1 MRRRLHGGGQDSLEL
16 LLDTLC
22 NVFGGIIL
30 IACLLAML
38 SRPQPETRPVAEA
51 SDQESGI
58 VLEKKIEQARAEL
71 DGLQKRRAELQ
82 REDDPS
88 LKPLMQELQ
97 TLKRTAEERRQKIA
111 EQDELAAKKAEQLM
125 RDASTEIARLRSEV
139 QEAEQ
144 KLGVVNKETEAARQ
158 RHEALKKQLADLQL
172 ELESVKDLKVEK
184 LRFPRERQSEKQPAP
199 VIVRHGQVFPLYD
212 PEGRPAPGVTH
223 ARSADGKSTAV
234 PLAGMGMMPVRDAQR
249 LREFLPKLVRG
260 GRYLTIY
267 VYPDSFATMRELKKL
282 IFELGLEYG
291 LEICDE
297 HRVLVFGTHG
307 AKPAPL

>member
-38 SRPQPETRPVAEA
+38 SRPQPERRPVAEA

-71 DGLQKRRAELQ
+71 DGLQKRRAQLQ

-88 LKPLMQELQ
+88 VKPLMQELQ
-97 TLKRTAEERRQKIA
+97 ALKRTAEERRQKIA
-111 EQDELAAKKAEQLM
+111 EQDELATKKAEQLM
-125 RDASTEIARLRSEV
+125 RDASSEIARLRSEV
-139 QEAEQ
+139 QKAEQ

-158 RHEALKKQLADLQL
+158 RHEALKKQLTDLQL

-212 PEGRPAPGVTH
+212 AEGRPAPGVTH
-223 ARSADGKSTAV
+223 ARSADGNSTAV
-234 PLAGMGMMPVRDAQR
+234 PLAGMGLMPVRDAQR
-249 LREFLPKLVRG
+249 LREFLPRLVRG

-297 HRVLVFGTHG
+297 HRVLVFGANG

>member
-51 SDQESGI
+51 SDQEAGI

-97 TLKRTAEERRQKIA
+97 ALKRTAEERRQKIA

-144 KLGVVNKETEAARQ
+144 KLGIVNKETEAARQ